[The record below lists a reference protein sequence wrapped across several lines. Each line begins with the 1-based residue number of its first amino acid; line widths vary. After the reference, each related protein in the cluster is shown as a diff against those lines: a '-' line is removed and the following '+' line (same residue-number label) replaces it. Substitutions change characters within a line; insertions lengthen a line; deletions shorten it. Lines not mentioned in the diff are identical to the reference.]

1 MNIWNGLLLLG
12 LAEPAGLKDQRLNSA
27 ARMQSSAFLL
37 GCFSSLNRQ
46 QLSLSAAS
54 DGVMQTPTLG
64 WVRSLLQVE
73 LSCSSDSSASW
84 LVSCAAKA
92 GRLVP
97 SLMCGACYLS
107 AGVLGKTRQVMCSS
121 LPLAYGADEL
131 SVSLLVRTALTRE
144 VKSDHEEMVQV
155 PLRPPGAM
163 NWRSPGPS
171 SGGVGAR

>member
-1 MNIWNGLLLLG
+1 ML
-12 LAEPAGLKDQRLNSA
+12 
-27 ARMQSSAFLL
+27 
-37 GCFSSLNRQ
+37 
-46 QLSLSAAS
+46 
-54 DGVMQTPTLG
+54 
-64 WVRSLLQVE
+64 
-73 LSCSSDSSASW
+73 
-84 LVSCAAKA
+84 
-92 GRLVP
+92 
-97 SLMCGACYLS
+97 
-107 AGVLGKTRQVMCSS
+107 